1 MGSKINQLPRVKGV
15 KVLKVRMKRMNKWP
29 LESSVFINN
38 PKGKSLLMA
47 KYLIS
52 LVFVLG
58 TSTLLSLAF
67 RQLGL
72 HEVNFALTYIVGVIV
87 FAYLTEGLASS
98 IIASAVA
105 VLLFDYFFIDPYG
118 SLWFKNSDSL
128 VTFTLIFIAAVLSS
142 SLTVKA
148 KREAYTSKMHAKR
161 FQLQYQLS
169 QKLLKM
175 KSIDD
180 LAKQVGEGISSSLGL
195 SLWIVLYKNDQLKQL
210 YFENGKLQAG
220 KILAAHHISEIKS
233 VIDSPKTSLV
243 PKRFYDDQDVYYV
256 PVQGTSECFGVI
268 GLVGDQESIGQEHEE
283 LTLVITNL
291 MAVAIER
298 ERFADEKR
306 RAAILVESEQFR
318 ANLLRAISHDLRTP
332 LTSINGVIS
341 YIYENMD
348 LLTVEQQK
356 QLLKNASDDAHWLI
370 HTVENI
376 LSLTKLEEGHFVIK
390 TKPEYVEELLEEAI
404 RRTEKRCQYHKVN
417 VLLPKEP
424 VCIYAEARLIEQ
436 VFINIIDN
444 AVKYTPE
451 GSKIDIVV
459 DVKIDTIRIRFE
471 DNGPGIPA
479 KDFGK
484 LFNRFYTTA
493 ETSDR
498 DRRGIGLGLD
508 ICKSI
513 IESHQGQIS
522 VYNNQKGGATFEIIL
537 PIRS

>member
-1 MGSKINQLPRVKGV
+1 MVNQTANRGV
-15 KVLKVRMKRMNKWP
+15 VA
-29 LESSVFINN
+29 F
-38 PKGKSLLMA
+38 
-47 KYLIS
+47 KYVIS

-67 RQLGL
+67 KQLGL

-98 IIASAVA
+98 IATSFLA
-105 VLLFDYFFIDPYG
+105 VLLFDFFFIEPFG
-118 SLWFKNSDSL
+118 SLLVTSSDSL
-128 VTFTLIFIAAVLSS
+128 VTFALIFGSAVLSS

-180 LAKQVGEGISSSLGL
+180 LAMQVGEGISSSLGQ
-195 SLWIVLYKNDQLKQL
+195 SLWIVLLKDKKLKQL
-210 YFENGKLQAG
+210 YFQDGKLEAG
-220 KILAAHHISEIKS
+220 RFLAAHHLSEIKA
-233 VIDSPKTSLV
+233 IIESPKTSLV
-243 PKRFYDDQDVYYV
+243 PKRFYDDQNVYYV
-256 PVQGTSECFGVI
+256 PVQGATECFGVI
-268 GLVGDQESIGQEHEE
+268 GLVDNQGQIGQEHEE
-283 LTLVITNL
+283 LTLVIANL

-298 ERFADEKR
+298 ERLAEEKR
-306 RAAILVESEQFR
+306 RAAVLAESEQFR

-348 LLTVEQQK
+348 LLSVDQQK

-390 TKPEYVEELLEEAI
+390 TKPEYLEELLEEAI
-404 RRTEKRCQYHKVN
+404 RRTEKRCQYHKTN
-417 VLLPKEP
+417 VQLPREP
-424 VCIYAEARLIEQ
+424 VCILAEARLIEQ

-459 DVKIDTIRIRFE
+459 DVKIDTVRIRFE
-471 DNGPGIPA
+471 DNGPGIPN

-493 ETSDR
+493 ESSDSS
-498 DRRGIGLGLD
+498 RRGIGLGLD

-513 IESHQGQIS
+513 IEAHQGQIS

>member
-1 MGSKINQLPRVKGV
+1 M
-15 KVLKVRMKRMNKWP
+15 KVRMKRIGQRPIDDIFLFNKQRK
-29 LESSVFINN
+29 N
-38 PKGKSLLMA
+38 GLLLI
-47 KYLIS
+47 KYVIS
-52 LVFVLG
+52 LVLVLAA
-58 TSTLLSLAF
+58 STMLSLAF

-98 IIASAVA
+98 IITSALSVM
-105 VLLFDYFFIDPYG
+105 LFDYFFIEPYG
-118 SLWFKNSDSL
+118 SLWFVNKESL
-128 VTFTLIFIAAVLSS
+128 VTFALIFIAAVLSS

-180 LAKQVGEGISSSLGL
+180 LAKQVGEGISNSLEL
-195 SLWIVLYKNDQLKQL
+195 SLWLVLKKDGQFKQL
-210 YFENGKLQAG
+210 YFEKGAIQSGKT
-220 KILAAHHISEIKS
+220 LAAHHISEITS
-233 VIDSPKTSLV
+233 IIETPKTSLV

-256 PVQGTSECFGVI
+256 PVQGTSECFGVF
-268 GLVGDQESIGQEHEE
+268 GLVVEDAKLSLDLEE
-283 LTLVITNL
+283 LTLVIANL

-298 ERFADEKR
+298 ERFAEERR
-306 RAAILVESEQFR
+306 RAAILAESEQFR

-341 YIYENMD
+341 YISDNMD
-348 LLTVEQQK
+348 LLSIDQQK
-356 QLLKNASDDAHWLI
+356 QLLKNASDDAHWLM

-390 TKPEYVEELLEEAI
+390 TKPEYLEELLEEAI
-404 RRTEKRCQYHKVN
+404 RRTEKRSQYHKVN

-424 VCIYAEARLIEQ
+424 ICILAEARLLEQ
-436 VFINIIDN
+436 VFINILDN

-459 DVKIDTIRIRFE
+459 DVKIDTVRIRFE

-479 KDFGK
+479 KDYSK

-498 DRRGIGLGLD
+498 NRRGIGLGLD

-513 IESHQGQIS
+513 IEAHQGQIS

>member
-1 MGSKINQLPRVKGV
+1 
-15 KVLKVRMKRMNKWP
+15 MKRIGQRSIEEIFSVNKQRG
-29 LESSVFINN
+29 
-38 PKGKSLLMA
+38 KGLLIV
-47 KYLIS
+47 KYIVS
-52 LVFVLG
+52 LVLVLLL
-58 TSTLLSLAF
+58 STLMSLGF
-67 RQLGL
+67 RQMGL

-87 FAYLTEGLASS
+87 FAYFTEGLVSS
-98 IIASAVA
+98 IITSALA
-105 VLLFDYFFIDPYG
+105 VILFDYFFIEPYG
-118 SLWFKNSDSL
+118 SLWFINKESL
-128 VTFTLIFIAAVLSS
+128 VTFTLIFVAAVLSS

-148 KREAYTSKMHAKR
+148 KREAYTSRMHAKR
-161 FQLQYQLS
+161 FQFQYQLS
-169 QKLLKM
+169 QKLLKIQ
-175 KSIDD
+175 SIDD
-180 LAKQVGEGISSSLGL
+180 LAKQVGEGISSNLDL
-195 SLWIVLYKNDQLKQL
+195 SLWLVFKRDDQLRRL
-210 YFENGKLQAG
+210 YFENGKLQETRN
-220 KILAAHHISEIKS
+220 LAAHHMSEIKS
-233 VIDSPKTSLV
+233 IIEAPKTSLV

-256 PVQGTSECFGVI
+256 PIQGTSECFGVF
-268 GLVGDQESIGQEHEE
+268 GLVVDETKLSVEHEE
-283 LTLVITNL
+283 LTLVIANL

-298 ERFADEKR
+298 ERFAEERR
-306 RAAILVESEQFR
+306 RAAILAESEQFR

-332 LTSINGVIS
+332 LTSINGVIG
-341 YIYENMD
+341 YIFENME
-348 LLTVEQQK
+348 LLSVDQQK

-390 TKPEYVEELLEEAI
+390 TKPEYLEELLEEAI
-404 RRTEKRCQYHKVN
+404 RRTEKRSQYHKIN

-424 VCIYAEARLIEQ
+424 VCIQAEARLIEQ

-459 DVKIDTIRIRFE
+459 DVKIDTVRIRFE

-479 KDFGK
+479 KDYSK

-498 DRRGIGLGLD
+498 NRRGIGLGLD

-513 IESHQGQIS
+513 IEAHQGQIS